1 MEKSCATCKHGKS
14 PYPNA
19 RCTDCI
25 DLDHPGCSIEWH
37 RLWEP
42 SEKVVKNYL
51 DKINNG
57 VNGMIESDYNVGQEY
72 NSVSKPKH
80 YMLFDDCYIQE
91 AAKEGK
97 GIEVRDVLSMLVMKM
112 DECAAKVPNWLPLFE
127 SDYVQLMQYLMRFMD
142 KNGKE
147 DLEKARVYLNW
158 MIEAYE

>member
-57 VNGMIESDYNVGQEY
+57 VNGMIESDYNT
-72 NSVSKPKH
+72 VSKPKH
-80 YMLFDDCYIQE
+80 YMLFEQE
-91 AAKEGK
+91 
-97 GIEVRDVLSMLVMKM
+97 GIEVRDVIEKLVQKFGYQGYP
-112 DECAAKVPNWLPLFE
+112 DESPLFI

-147 DLEKARVYLNW
+147 DLEKARWYLDK
-158 MIEAYE
+158 MIESY